1 MSNTKMQAAAEI
13 ILQGALET
21 LAKVHGCTIEQV
33 CEGLKADHR
42 RLSKQFA
49 QLIALGSK
57 EAVSLHGQGKI
68 SLI

>member
-21 LAKVHGCTIEQV
+21 LAKVHGCTVEQV
-33 CEGLKADHR
+33 CEGLKAQHAK
-42 RLSKQFA
+42 LTGQFA
-49 QLIALGSK
+49 ELIALGSQQ
-57 EAVSLHGQGKI
+57 AVALHAENKI